1 MPLQV
6 EVFRTRDEIRVR
18 LTNVSTKHLAI
29 TKRPHSWS
37 SVYERADGSKLA
49 EGGAAI
55 PAIPTEFLD
64 LKGSWQRVERP
75 YQPSRLNSS
84 ISKGGSGL
92 GPPTCPPMAGRMG
105 GACQREGKALSY
117 SLLIF
122 TSCRKASHGAAR
134 PPRPSF
140 FLLPP
145 SRTYAAVPRQM
156 PLQLAKFHGAANAMV
171 SRFVEASWRG
181 IFRAGSR

>member
-64 LKGSWQRVERP
+64 LKGRIRP
-75 YQPSRLNSS
+75 RSAHLSADGGAD
-84 ISKGGSGL
+84 GGS
-92 GPPTCPPMAGRMG
+92 
-105 GACQREGKALSY
+105 
-117 SLLIF
+117 
-122 TSCRKASHGAAR
+122 
-134 PPRPSF
+134 
-140 FLLPP
+140 LP
-145 SRTYAAVPRQM
+145 A
-156 PLQLAKFHGAANAMV
+156 
-171 SRFVEASWRG
+171 
-181 IFRAGSR
+181 